1 VGEDGQGRDRE
12 ELLRLLLDAVVTMGA
27 DLSLDSVLQRIV
39 AIAGELVEARYAALG
54 VLSEAP
60 DRRLRTFV
68 HHGMPED
75 LVDEIGHLP
84 RGHGVLGLLIDHPEP
99 LRLRDINEHPSA
111 YGFPDHH
118 PPMSSF
124 LGVPVRIRN
133 KVFGNLYLT
142 EKAGGADF
150 TVADEE
156 IVIALAA
163 AAGVA
168 IENARLYDEAS
179 RRQRWLAA
187 TAEISALLTAGDPTD
202 DALQTIADRAR
213 EVAGADVA
221 WIMAGQDRA
230 SLVLRATSGAHAD
243 AEAMRS
249 LVLDRSLAGVVV
261 ETKAPV
267 AVEDIASDPRALDV
281 SSVFGWP
288 SLGPAVVVPLRS
300 GDQVD
305 GALALAWSR
314 ERAEDYYS
322 LDPELPASFA
332 EHVTLALQI
341 VRAREDRQRLALL
354 EDRDRIG
361 RELHDVVIQRLF
373 AVGLGLQGTSRL
385 TDRPDVTARLDQ
397 AVDDVDATIRDIRRS
412 IFALASTDATHDIQ
426 AEVTRLVDRAAG
438 TLKFRPALR
447 FEGPVRTLV
456 AGDVAPDVLAVLGEA
471 LSNASRHADA
481 RSVEVHLTAGEE
493 IVLRVADDGRG
504 LGGHVHESGLR
515 NMRER
520 AERRGGSL
528 RVESAP
534 GQGTTL
540 TWSVP
545 TASGQE
551 IR

>member
-1 VGEDGQGRDRE
+1 MGDDGQGRDRE
-12 ELLRLLLDAVVTMGA
+12 ERLRLLLDAVVTMAAG
-27 DLSLDSVLQRIV
+27 LSLDSALQRIV
-39 AIAGELVEARYAALG
+39 AIAGELVDARYAALG

-68 HHGMPED
+68 HHGMPEG

-84 RGHGVLGLLIDHPEP
+84 RGLGVLGLLIDDPEP
-99 LRLRDINEHPSA
+99 LRLHDINEHPAA

-124 LGVPVRIRN
+124 LGVPVRIGDR
-133 KVFGNLYLT
+133 VFGNLYLT
-142 EKAGGADF
+142 EKAGGGDF
-150 TVADEE
+150 TPDDEE

-163 AAGVA
+163 TAGVA

-187 TAEISALLTAGDPTD
+187 TAEITALLTAGDPSA

-213 EVAGADVA
+213 DVSGADVA

-230 SLVLRATSGAHAD
+230 SLVLRATSGAQAD
-243 AEAMRS
+243 PEAMRS
-249 LVLDRSLAGVVV
+249 LALDRSLAGVVM
-261 ETKAPV
+261 ETGAPV
-267 AVEDIASDPRALDV
+267 AVDDIASDPRALDV

-300 GDQVD
+300 GEQVD

-322 LDPELPASFA
+322 LDPALPASFA

-341 VRAREDRQRLALL
+341 VRAREDRQRLATL

-385 TDRPDVTARLDQ
+385 TDRPDVAARLDQ
-397 AVDDVDATIRDIRRS
+397 AVDDIDGTIRDIRRS
-412 IFALASTDATHDIQ
+412 IFALASTDVSHDIQ

-438 TLKFRPALR
+438 TLKFRPIA
-447 FEGPVRTLV
+447 PVRGTGAHLGRRRPRPRP
-456 AGDVAPDVLAVLGEA
+456 AGSP
-471 LSNASRHADA
+471 R
-481 RSVEVHLTAGEE
+481 
-493 IVLRVADDGRG
+493 
-504 LGGHVHESGLR
+504 
-515 NMRER
+515 
-520 AERRGGSL
+520 
-528 RVESAP
+528 
-534 GQGTTL
+534 
-540 TWSVP
+540 
-545 TASGQE
+545 
-551 IR
+551 

>member
-1 VGEDGQGRDRE
+1 MSEHGRGRDRE
-12 ELLRLLLDAVVTMGA
+12 ELLRLLLDAVVTMAA
-27 DLSLDSVLQRIV
+27 DLSLDGVLQRIV
-39 AIAGELVEARYAALG
+39 GIAGELVDARYAALG

-75 LVDEIGHLP
+75 LVAEIGHLP
-84 RGHGVLGLLIDHPEP
+84 QGHGVLGLLIDHPQP
-99 LRLRDINEHPSA
+99 LRLHDINEHPSA
-111 YGFPDHH
+111 FGFPDHH

-124 LGVPVRIRN
+124 LGVPVRIRD

-142 EKAGGADF
+142 EKEGGADF
-150 TVADEE
+150 TGADEE
-156 IVIALAA
+156 IVVALAA

-187 TAEISALLTAGDPTD
+187 TAEITALLTAGDPSVDT
-202 DALQTIADRAR
+202 LQTIADRAR

-230 SLVLRATSGAHAD
+230 SLVLRATSGAQAD
-243 AEAMRS
+243 PEAMRS
-249 LVLDRSLAGVVV
+249 LPLERSLAGVVV

-267 AVEDIASDPRALDV
+267 VVDDIASDPRALDV
-281 SSVFGWP
+281 SRVFGWP

-300 GDQVD
+300 GEQVD

-322 LDPELPASFA
+322 LDPALPASFA

-341 VRAREDRQRLALL
+341 VRAREDRQRLAML

-385 TDRPDVTARLDQ
+385 ADRPDVSARLDQ
-397 AVDDVDATIRDIRRS
+397 AVDDLDATIMDIRRS
-412 IFALASTDATHDIQ
+412 IFALASTDASHDIQ
-426 AEVTRLVDRAAG
+426 AEVSRLVDRAAG
-438 TLKFRPALR
+438 TLKFRPVLR

-456 AGDVAPDVLAVLGEA
+456 GSDLAPDLLAVLGEA

-481 RSVEVHLTAGEE
+481 RSVEVLVNAGDE

-504 LGGHVHESGLR
+504 LDAKVHESGLR

-520 AERRGGSL
+520 AERRGGTMV
-528 RVESAP
+528 VESAP
-534 GQGTTL
+534 GEGTTL

-545 TASGQE
+545 RESA
-551 IR
+551 